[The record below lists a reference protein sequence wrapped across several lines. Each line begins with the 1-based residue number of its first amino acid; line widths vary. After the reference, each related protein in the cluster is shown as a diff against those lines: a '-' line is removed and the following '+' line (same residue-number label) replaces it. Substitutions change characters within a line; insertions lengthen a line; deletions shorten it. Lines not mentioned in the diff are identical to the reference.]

1 MRNILFAIMVMSMMM
16 TACAGTKE
24 STTPEKPSEGR
35 PAPLEIII
43 NKGEGTLPLSIQV
56 VNRTKEVLTRMDV
69 ELTFTDTLTEAEC
82 ETEIMLIGSKWQDI
96 GDTRRVM
103 MYPNSTDLFD
113 VEEIELRNAPNWEAI
128 TAGWDNVI
136 INGKITKTGYM
147 EDEE

>member
-1 MRNILFAIMVMSMMM
+1 MRRILFAIIVISLMF

-24 STTPEKPSEGR
+24 SAPRENTADGR

-43 NKGEGTLPLSIQV
+43 SKGEGNVPVSIQA

-69 ELTFTDTLTEAEC
+69 ELTFTDTLSGAEC
-82 ETEIMLIGSKWQDI
+82 SAEIMLIGIKWQDV

-103 MYPNSTDLFD
+103 MYPYSTDLYEI
-113 VEEIELRNAPNWEAI
+113 EEIELRDAANWETI
-128 TAGWDNVI
+128 TAGWGNVI

-147 EDEE
+147 KDEE

>member
-1 MRNILFAIMVMSMMM
+1 MSLIF

-24 STTPEKPSEGR
+24 SPPRETPADGR

-43 NKGEGTLPLSIQV
+43 NKGEGNVPVSIQA

-69 ELTFTDTLTEAEC
+69 KLTFTDTIFGVEC
-82 ETEIMLIGSKWQDI
+82 EVVVMLIGPKWQDV

-113 VEEIELRNAPNWEAI
+113 VEEIELRDAANWETI
-128 TAGWDNVI
+128 TAGWNNVI